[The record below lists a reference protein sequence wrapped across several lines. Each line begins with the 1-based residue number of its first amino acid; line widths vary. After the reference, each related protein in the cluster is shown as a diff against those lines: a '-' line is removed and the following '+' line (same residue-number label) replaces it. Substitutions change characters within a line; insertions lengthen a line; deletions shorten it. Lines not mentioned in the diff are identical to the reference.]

1 MGLLVGHGCL
11 ARRKFS
17 TGSSRTELVLTMP
30 REVLPVGPEV
40 VVRGEGNPL
49 AVEITQRFLIAGR
62 FVEGGMRD
70 DHSIVVVQ
78 GPQPL
83 IE

>member
-1 MGLLVGHGCL
+1 
-11 ARRKFS
+11 
-17 TGSSRTELVLTMP
+17 MP
-30 REVLPVGPEV
+30 CEVLPVGPEV
-40 VVRGEGNPL
+40 VVRGEGNPQ